1 MQAHLD
7 GFATWKRERSATEVE
22 KALDH
27 LTRTAEDPSG
37 NLFGAI
43 VDGARANLTHGE
55 ICDRLRRDLGFGQ
68 PLTIV

>member
-1 MQAHLD
+1 M
-7 GFATWKRERSATEVE
+7 E